1 MIGDTRTSYEIL
13 EHWRD
18 NINSEV
24 SMIVKDKTVFAATKG
39 KVELKPFLGNLEK
52 EAGDKKKLTRIIGA
66 IYFAVLGFFLL

>member
-13 EHWRD
+13 EYWGD
-18 NINSEV
+18 NFNSEV

-39 KVELKPFLGNLEK
+39 KVALQPFLGNLEK
-52 EAGDKKKLTRIIGA
+52 EAGNNKNLTRIIGA